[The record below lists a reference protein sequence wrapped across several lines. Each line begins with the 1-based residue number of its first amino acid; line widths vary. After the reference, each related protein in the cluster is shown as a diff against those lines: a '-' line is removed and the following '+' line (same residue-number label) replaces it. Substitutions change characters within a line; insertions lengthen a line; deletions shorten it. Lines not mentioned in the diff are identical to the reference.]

1 MLPPVEEVNPTF
13 TWSDDDLAF
22 LNGSPVV
29 AATVSMQM
37 KLRREYDA
45 LLGQEGV
52 GLCDRFPERFPRE
65 HFTFENWQWAFTML
79 FSRAIRLR
87 SMVNGETLAMV
98 PYADLINHSPYSGA
112 YLDAR
117 ESGDWLVKSG
127 GEEVI
132 YLIRGPRVSANG
144 ADLHQLRPEEQRRFA
159 VVVRLCSGA

>member
-1 MLPPVEEVNPTF
+1 VLPPVEEVNPTA
-13 TWSDDDLAF
+13 TWSDDDLSF

-37 KLRREYDA
+37 KLS
-45 LLGQEGV
+45 V

-65 HFTFENWQWAFTML
+65 HFTFENWQWAFTVL

-87 SMVNGETLAMV
+87 SMVNCETLAMV